1 MKILRPDEVN
11 KMQDSEE
18 VYVNRIAINSR
29 LVELNLQESTN
40 GEVKKILNEAIRSI
54 KLREKGKRTVVWGAK
69 MTVGDIRR
77 AFGTIEQMRAT
88 SFAIFS

>member
-1 MKILRPDEVN
+1 MKILRSDEVN

-40 GEVKKILNEAIRSI
+40 GEAKKILNEAIRSI

-69 MTVGDIRR
+69 MSIRDIRS
-77 AFGTIEQMRAT
+77 AFGGIENMPAT

>member
-1 MKILRPDEVN
+1 MKYLKPNEVN

-18 VYVNRIAINSR
+18 VYVNRITINSR
-29 LVELNLQESTN
+29 LVELNLQESVN
-40 GEVKKILNEAIRSI
+40 DEARKILNHAVKNITM
-54 KLREKGKRTVVWGAK
+54 REKGKRTVVWGAK

-88 SFAIFS
+88 SFAIFG